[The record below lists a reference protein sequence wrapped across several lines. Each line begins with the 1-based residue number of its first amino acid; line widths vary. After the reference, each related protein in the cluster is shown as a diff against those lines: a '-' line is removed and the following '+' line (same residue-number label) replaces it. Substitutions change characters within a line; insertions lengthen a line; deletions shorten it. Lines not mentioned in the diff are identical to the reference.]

1 MPSSSDIIRFIDNSV
16 VKSILK
22 FWISNLKP
30 NHLEDDEFTFKALK
44 KFVRMAIEIH
54 LKHLLNGNE
63 KTKYIV
69 DVLDKVKSDRLNDV
83 TKNIKVPSFSD
94 LNLADNVEIVNFF
107 LLS

>member
-30 NHLEDDEFTFKALK
+30 NYLEDDEFTFKALK

-54 LKHLLNGNE
+54 LKHLLNGDE
-63 KTKYIV
+63 KTRYIV

-94 LNLADNVEIVNFF
+94 LNLADNVEIV
-107 LLS
+107 

>member
-30 NHLEDDEFTFKALK
+30 NYLEDDEFTFKALK

-54 LKHLLNGNE
+54 LKHLLNGDK
-63 KTKYIV
+63 KTRYTHHPFIYWA
-69 DVLDKVKSDRLNDV
+69 LLCH
-83 TKNIKVPSFSD
+83 FSYFYVCVG
-94 LNLADNVEIVNFF
+94 NAVF
-107 LLS
+107 LVVY